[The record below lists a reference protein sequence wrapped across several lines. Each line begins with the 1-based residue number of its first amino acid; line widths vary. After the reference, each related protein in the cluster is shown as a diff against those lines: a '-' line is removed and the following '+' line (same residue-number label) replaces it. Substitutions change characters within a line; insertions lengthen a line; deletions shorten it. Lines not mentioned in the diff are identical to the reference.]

1 MVNNANQVDNLI
13 DNLREMVR
21 NREITLSEAIWM
33 VALACVGW
41 PYVFGAWGAEC
52 TVKERKKRYAAHPK
66 YTSIKTACKAY
77 NGGSCS
83 GCKWFPDG
91 ERVRCFDCRG
101 FTDWCL
107 KQFGFDLI
115 GEGATGQWNT
125 ASNWLEKGSVKDGI
139 PQGVIVCLFY
149 ESSDDPQK
157 MAHTG
162 FGFNGETC
170 ECSSGVQHFEKMK
183 SKWTKWAI
191 PACITEGYTIPA
203 EGYKPP
209 ENTAQNGTEK
219 PSDPAVDKLSYPT
232 LRRSDKGEKVRL
244 MQSLLSD
251 RGFDLGKYGIDGDF
265 GSATEAAVRAFQKSA
280 GLTADGVCGPKTWAA
295 LLDTVKPALFTVT
308 IPHLPASEAD
318 AIIKKYGGNKV
329 EE

>member
-1 MVNNANQVDNLI
+1 MDNAKNVDLLI
-13 DNLREMVR
+13 ADLRGKLAEKQ
-21 NREITLSEAIWM
+21 ISLSEAIWT

-52 TVKERKKRYAAHPK
+52 TVAERKKRLGLNPSH
-66 YTSIKTACKAY
+66 TSIRTSCKAY
-77 NGGSCS
+77 SGGSCS
-83 GCKWFPDG
+83 GCKWYPEG

-101 FTDWCL
+101 FTDWLL
-107 KQFGFDLI
+107 KQFGFDLL
-115 GEGATGQWNT
+115 GEGATGQWTT
-125 ASNWLEKGSVKDGI
+125 ASNWTAKGSVKDGI

-149 ESSDDPQK
+149 ESSSDPSR

-162 FGFNGETC
+162 IGYNGQTC
-170 ECSSGVQHFEKMK
+170 ECSSGVQRFEKMK

-191 PACITEGYTIPA
+191 PACFADSYQIPSIPA
-203 EGYKPP
+203 EEGP
-209 ENTAQNGTEK
+209 EK
-219 PSDPAVDKLSYPT
+219 PSDPAPDKLDYPT

-265 GSATEAAVRAFQKSA
+265 GSATEAALRSFQRSA
-280 GLTADGVCGPKTWAA
+280 GLTVDGICGPKTWAA
-295 LLDTVKPALFTVT
+295 LMDAAKPILYTVT
-308 IPHLPASEAD
+308 IPGLPASVAD
-318 AIIKKYGGNKV
+318 DIIKKYGGSKV

>member
-1 MVNNANQVDNLI
+1 MQTEGVIRVNNAKQVGLLI
-13 DNLREMVR
+13 EELTPLVKSGGVS
-21 NREITLSEAIWM
+21 LSEAIWR
-33 VALACVGW
+33 VALACIGW

-52 TVKERKKRYAAHPK
+52 TVAERKKRYKAHP
-66 YTSIKTACKAY
+66 THTTIKTGCKAFS
-77 NGGSCS
+77 GGSCS
-83 GCKWFPDG
+83 GCKWFPEG

-101 FTDWCL
+101 FTDWLL
-107 KQFGFDLI
+107 KQFGFDLL

-125 ASNWLEKGSVKDGI
+125 ASNWVAKGSVKDGI

-149 ESSDDPQK
+149 ESSDDPSR

-162 FGFNGETC
+162 IGYNGQTC

-191 PACITEGYTIPA
+191 PACFADSYQIPSIPA
-203 EGYKPP
+203 GEGP
-209 ENTAQNGTEK
+209 EK
-219 PSDPAVDKLSYPT
+219 PSDPAPDKLDYPT

-265 GSATEAAVRAFQKSA
+265 GSATEAALRSFQRSA
-280 GLTADGVCGPKTWAA
+280 GLTVDGVCGPKTWAA
-295 LLDTVKPALFTVT
+295 LLDAAKPILYTVT
-308 IPHLPASEAD
+308 IPGLPASVAD
-318 AIIKKYGGNKV
+318 DIIKKYGGSKV

>member
-1 MVNNANQVDNLI
+1 MMDNAKKVDALI
-13 DNLREMVR
+13 ADLRGKLAEKQ
-21 NREITLSEAIWM
+21 ISLSDAIWT

-52 TVKERKKRYAAHPK
+52 TVAERKKRLGLNPTH
-66 YTSIKTACKAY
+66 TSIRTSCKAY
-77 NGGSCS
+77 SGGSCS
-83 GCKWFPDG
+83 GCKWYPEG

-101 FTDWCL
+101 FTDWLL

-115 GEGATGQWNT
+115 GEGATGQWIT
-125 ASNWLEKGSVKDGI
+125 ASNWIAKGSVKDGI

-149 ESSDDPQK
+149 ESSSDPSR

-162 FGFNGETC
+162 IGFNGQTC

-191 PACITEGYTIPA
+191 PACFADSYQAPSIPA
-203 EGYKPP
+203 GEGP
-209 ENTAQNGTEK
+209 EK
-219 PSDPAVDKLSYPT
+219 PSDPAPDKLDYPI

-265 GSATEAAVRAFQKSA
+265 GSATEAALRSFQRSA
-280 GLTADGVCGPKTWAA
+280 GLTVDGVCGPKTWAA
-295 LLDTVKPALFTVT
+295 LLDAAKPILYTVT
-308 IPHLPASEAD
+308 IPGLPASVAD
-318 AIIKKYGGNKV
+318 DIIKKYGGSKV

>member
-1 MVNNANQVDNLI
+1 MDNAKNVDLLI
-13 DNLREMVR
+13 ADLRGKLAEKQ
-21 NREITLSEAIWM
+21 ISLSEAIWT

-52 TVKERKKRYAAHPK
+52 TVAERKKRLGLNPSH
-66 YTSIKTACKAY
+66 TSIRTSCKAY
-77 NGGSCS
+77 SGGSCS
-83 GCKWFPDG
+83 GCKWYPEG

-101 FTDWCL
+101 FTDWLL
-107 KQFGFDLI
+107 KQFGFDLL
-115 GEGATGQWNT
+115 GEGATGQWTT
-125 ASNWLEKGSVKDGI
+125 ASNWTAKGSVKDGI

-149 ESSDDPQK
+149 ESSSDPSR

-162 FGFNGETC
+162 IGYNGQTC
-170 ECSSGVQHFEKMK
+170 ECSSGVQRFEKMK

-191 PACITEGYTIPA
+191 PACFADSYQIPSIPA
-203 EGYKPP
+203 EEGP
-209 ENTAQNGTEK
+209 EK
-219 PSDPAVDKLSYPT
+219 PSDPAPDKLDYPT

-265 GSATEAAVRAFQKSA
+265 GSATEAALRSFQRSA
-280 GLTADGVCGPKTWAA
+280 GLTVDGVCGPKTWAA
-295 LLDTVKPALFTVT
+295 LMDAAKPILYTVT
-308 IPHLPASEAD
+308 IPGLPASVAD
-318 AIIKKYGGNKV
+318 DIIKKYGGSKV

>member
-1 MVNNANQVDNLI
+1 MNNAKQVGLLIENL
-13 DNLREMVR
+13 LEMLT
-21 NREITLSEAIWM
+21 EKQITLSDAIWTL
-33 VALACVGW
+33 ALACVGW

-52 TVKERKKRYAAHPK
+52 TVAERKKRLGLNPSH
-66 YTSIKTACKAY
+66 TSIRTSCKAY
-77 NGGSCS
+77 SGGSCS
-83 GCKWFPDG
+83 GCKWFPEG

-101 FTDWCL
+101 FTDWLL
-107 KQFGFDLI
+107 KQFGFDLL

-125 ASNWLEKGSVKDGI
+125 ASNWIAKGSVKDGI

-149 ESSDDPQK
+149 ESSSDPSR

-162 FGFNGETC
+162 IGYNGQTC

-183 SKWTKWAI
+183 TKWTKWAI
-191 PACITEGYTIPA
+191 PACFADSYEIPSNPAGEGM
-203 EGYKPP
+203 
-209 ENTAQNGTEK
+209 EK
-219 PSDPAVDKLSYPT
+219 PSDPAPDKLDYPT

-265 GSATEAAVRAFQKSA
+265 GSATEAALRSFQRSA
-280 GLTADGVCGPKTWAA
+280 GLTVDGVCGPKTWAA
-295 LLDTVKPALFTVT
+295 LLDTAKPSLYTVT
-308 IPHLPASEAD
+308 IPGLPASVAD
-318 AIIKKYGGNKV
+318 EIIRKYGGSKL